1 MPFVLILD
9 NGNYKTKAIAGQ
21 TKISFLHQL
30 ALLMP
35 HDYQRGIER
44 YGKTQI
50 ADFLQIDGQS
60 YAVGESAQYYP
71 VTRRQGAPRY
81 TREYYGVLFASAVA
95 RASASLGSK
104 DEKGVYTD
112 LKREGLH
119 VVASHASRDYAY
131 RDLLVEALM
140 GKWDF
145 SVGGE
150 RFTFKVHSVETFE
163 EPFGGYANRAFVKS
177 ERGTW
182 STPMHHET
190 VGIMDIGGG
199 TCGTL
204 IVSAG
209 GEVQYTAAASADQGM
224 NGAVERLRDGLKN
237 DFPAFFASGRDIPL
251 DRLQT
256 AIRTG
261 FYKGKG
267 DRKNVQSLVDAALNP
282 LLNEVYTM
290 WMQSLGGGL
299 GLDRVILTGGGMILL
314 GEKVKDMIG
323 FAPDAVEYAT
333 GATTDMLDYG
343 NVMGAARFRDLIQAM
358 ENA

>member
-9 NGNYKTKAIAGQ
+9 NGNYKAKAIAGQ

-44 YGKTQI
+44 YGKSQT

-60 YAVGESAQYYP
+60 YAVGESAQYYN
-71 VTRRQGAPRY
+71 VIRRQGAPRY
-81 TREYYGVLFASAVA
+81 TRSYYGVLFASAVA
-95 RASASLGSK
+95 RASASLGAK
-104 DEKGVYTD
+104 DAKGVYTD

-131 RDLLVEALM
+131 RDLLMDALD

-145 SVGGE
+145 AVGGE

-163 EPFGGYANRAFVKS
+163 EPFGGYANRAFIKTD
-177 ERGTW
+177 RGQW
-182 STPMHHET
+182 ATPLHHET
-190 VGIMDIGGG
+190 VGIIDVGGG

-204 IVSAG
+204 AVAAG
-209 GEVQYTAAASADQGM
+209 GEVQYTAAASSDQGM
-224 NGAVERLRDGLKN
+224 NNAVERLRDGLKN
-237 DFPAFFASGRDIPL
+237 DFPQIFAQARDIPL
-251 DRLQT
+251 DRLQH

-261 FYKGKG
+261 KYKGKG
-267 DRKNVQSLVDAALNP
+267 KTLDVQYLVDAALNP
-282 LLNEVYTM
+282 LLNEIYTM

-299 GLDRVILTGGGMILL
+299 GLDRVVLTGGGMILL
-314 GEKVKDMIG
+314 GEQIKKLLDFEESAI
-323 FAPDAVEYAT
+323 EYAT
-333 GATTDMLDYG
+333 GNTTDLLEYA
-343 NVMGAARFRDLIQAM
+343 NVSGASRFRELIQAM
-358 ENA
+358 S